1 MRSVALPLILIGAFG
16 LNVSS
21 YARDVSLG
29 KHTAEEVKSVCEKV
43 GGRFS
48 QDATGHYCSTDCHG
62 GPGTDCV
69 VGCKTGLPCVA
80 QVIGSRRPTN
90 LANARPQGVRVNP
103 GRSRN
108 GCAQ

>member
-43 GGRFS
+43 GGDSR
-48 QDATGHYCSTDCHG
+48 
-62 GPGTDCV
+62 
-69 VGCKTGLPCVA
+69 KTQLD
-80 QVIGSRRPTN
+80 TT
-90 LANARPQGVRVNP
+90 ARPIATEVLVPTASSVARLVCHASP
-103 GRSRN
+103 K
-108 GCAQ
+108 